1 MTIGRHTLRVALV
14 ALASTSGCYH
24 YRIMPAN
31 TAPADDGHSTT
42 KHAFFWGLL
51 QERAEEPNCQG
62 NGASEIVAS
71 TNFGYAL
78 ISVATLG
85 IWVPLT
91 LEWKCAKDQV
101 RPETGLE

>member
-1 MTIGRHTLRVALV
+1 MTSCAALI
-14 ALASTSGCYH
+14 AACSLTGCYH
-24 YRIMPAN
+24 YRVTPAS

-62 NGASEIVAS
+62 NGASEVVAS

-78 ISVATLG
+78 VSVVSLG
-85 IWVPLT
+85 IWVPMS

>member
-1 MTIGRHTLRVALV
+1 LCVALI
-14 ALASTSGCYH
+14 ALAATSGCYH
-24 YRIMPAN
+24 YRVTPAN

-42 KHAFFWGLL
+42 KHSFFWGLL

-62 NGASEIVAS
+62 NGAAEIVAS

-78 ISVATLG
+78 VSVVTLG
-85 IWVPLT
+85 IWVPLH
-91 LEWKCAKDQV
+91 LEWKCAKDRV